1 MRTITFV
8 CFCLVIAV
16 KTIAQDS
23 IFYQNVE
30 WSPNGGKIVTET
42 IKKTT
47 TGILFNSYIIDVNT
61 GAVERKIANTVFPVW
76 SRDGKYIAYSKM
88 TGVKNG
94 SHIWM
99 MNITT
104 GDTTQITDTPS
115 RNTGVSFS
123 PDGKRVC
130 FSSDR
135 EGRLNLYVSGTDGT
149 GLQKITTDTF
159 KYYNAVW
166 SPKKDEIVYFRER
179 GDGRD
184 KVFVINLADKKE
196 VKVTD
201 DTLHNVYPS
210 WMPNSRE
217 IMYSFSNPAMDGDT
231 RQVAIINTNGGDK
244 HIIPNTT
251 GVFFARV
258 SADGKKIAFTKGA
271 WPQSNIY
278 IVNIDGSNA
287 QCLTCSVAL
296 HN

>member
-1 MRTITFV
+1 MRTITLLCV
-8 CFCLVIAV
+8 CLVVAA

-23 IFYQNVE
+23 VFYQNVE
-30 WSPNGGKIVTET
+30 WSPNGRKIVTET
-42 IKKTT
+42 IKKITN
-47 TGILFNSYIIDVNT
+47 GILFNSYIIDVST
-61 GAVERKIANTVFPVW
+61 GTVERKIANTVFPAW

-94 SHIWM
+94 SDIWM

-104 GDTTQITDTPS
+104 GDTTQVTSVPS

-135 EGRLNLYVSGTDGT
+135 EGNLNLYISGTDGT

-184 KVFVINLADKKE
+184 KVFMLSLADKKE
-196 VKVTD
+196 VKVTN

-210 WMPNSRE
+210 WLPNGKD
-217 IMYSFSNPAMDGDT
+217 ITYAFSNPILNDDI
-231 RQVAIINTNGGDK
+231 RQIAIIGVNGSNKRIVPAIAGA
-244 HIIPNTT
+244 
-251 GVFFARV
+251 FFARI
-258 SADGKKIAFTKGA
+258 SADGKKIAFTKGK
-271 WPQSNIY
+271 WPQSNIF
-278 IVNIDGSNA
+278 IANIDGSNV
-287 QCLTCSVAL
+287 QCLTCNVML
-296 HN
+296 HD